1 MSVSAQDNGFKT
13 LDGTAKE
20 TFKSNLYA
28 SSERINSLE
37 CSFTQKQHLSL
48 LAEDMTSK
56 GKMTF
61 KKPGQLLWVY
71 NSPFEFVFLMDE
83 GKITTRNEGKVVT
96 FDSGS
101 SPLMK
106 ELCKIMVAGLKGDT
120 KSLETSF
127 NTSYYTDGACV
138 KVAMLPKNKNLASVF
153 KKVDLRFDAK
163 TFLVLSIDM
172 AEPSGDNTTIF
183 ISNINVNTPLNDAVF
198 DIH

>member
-1 MSVSAQDNGFKT
+1 MKSGYLIITAALLLSIPVSAQDNGFKT

-28 SSERINSLE
+28 SSERINTLE

-71 NSPFEFVFLMDE
+71 NSPYQFVFLMDE

-101 SPLMK
+101 SP
-106 ELCKIMVAGLKGDT
+106 
-120 KSLETSF
+120 
-127 NTSYYTDGACV
+127 
-138 KVAMLPKNKNLASVF
+138 
-153 KKVDLRFDAK
+153 
-163 TFLVLSIDM
+163 
-172 AEPSGDNTTIF
+172 
-183 ISNINVNTPLNDAVF
+183 
-198 DIH
+198 